1 MIPLRVGW
9 VSSLSKLAWTCCD
22 PGWSDLGDIARG
34 DSISVGVGI
43 GVWLVLRWAGP
54 DWRDSPL
61 LMFINHLLV
70 LVCSWQHLLFLSPH
84 VEQGRLLEELR
95 ELESLRTSS
104 GGAGVGAAGASA
116 NIGAGSIIP
125 VLGGLGL
132 VGVAAGNRCCVWQQA
147 SLALCGQHC
156 WTPPTS

>member
-1 MIPLRVGW
+1 MI
-9 VSSLSKLAWTCCD
+9 LAGQTLVTLPEVTVYLWESESE
-22 PGWSDLGDIARG
+22 SD
-34 DSISVGVGI
+34 
-43 GVWLVLRWAGP
+43 WY
-54 DWRDSPL
+54 WRDSPL

-147 SLALCGQHC
+147 SLALCGRHC
-156 WTPPTS
+156 